1 MTIKNSMK
9 LIIDIGKP
17 VLILLTIVSPFL
29 GFAQAPFVKSIS
41 KNSARPQEALTLQ
54 GINFGTNAGNVKVM
68 FGSVA
73 VTPQTISDQL
83 IEVNVPAGTAYE
95 NVSVINTSTGL
106 SGFSQNPF
114 LLSYG
119 GTNPFDAA
127 KMAGQFDFDSESE
140 LYDLTLADFDG
151 DGKSDVATANKSST
165 NIDAFLNTSTPG
177 SVSFSKTA
185 LSPGFNTLHV
195 SSGDLNGDGKPEILV
210 TENNG
215 SRIFIFKN
223 NSSVGTFSFAAPQS
237 ITVAGAK
244 VAQVRVIDIDLN
256 GKPDLIITD
265 QSASRIFVALN
276 QSTLASITFAAA
288 TPFTLGG
295 TKGVDGISVS
305 DLDGNSLPE
314 IVACEFNTLP
324 GKIFILK
331 NLSAPGAL
339 SFEKPLEFTAP
350 TTVSNLK
357 IGDLDGDSKPDIAA
371 TALLGAG
378 VLIFQ
383 NQSTSSAV
391 QFTALPVVDANFQP
405 WGIDFGDLDGDGK
418 TDIVVASIV
427 QKAVTILNNQS
438 TPGNFVFQKQIKAT
452 TYINRH
458 VRVGDLDGDGR
469 PDLNFTSID
478 DKSGNTPILASKIS
492 VFTNLNCIVPQ
503 LTPTGPL
510 NICSGFTQRISAS
523 SNPGATYEWFKDGVS
538 MGAPGAN
545 SFLDVTATGTYTVRL
560 VIGSCVSTSAGV
572 SVTVTAAA
580 PLGSVTP
587 SAGSP
592 VCIGGTLNLSVNN
605 VGADDYVWTGP
616 GLSTPAHA
624 TASANPVTVPN
635 FQLPQAGKYTVE
647 VIVGTS
653 PACVIQRAS
662 IVVDAVA
669 VPGLQ
674 AIFAGSDILCAGQN
688 KVISFVPSVTGYNYQ
703 WADQTSGDIAGAAN
717 PTYIATT
724 SGNYLVKLKSIANP
738 TCAAVQSTTA
748 TVTIAAL
755 PIVEFTAPTTACK
768 DQQVNFSDQSTLD
781 SNPTTLPVSYQW
793 DFGDA
798 ISATGS
804 TTSHSFASAG
814 SFNVKLTV
822 SYRSQSCPVFKTKS
836 VPVQDPPT
844 ASITSS
850 STMFCPGDSLVLK
863 VLGSFDS
870 YLWSNGKNTPS
881 IYVKQDGS
889 FTVDVTKGPCK
900 VTTAPTSVSVFTLV
914 PPVAS
919 ADPARVD
926 AGDSTKLS
934 VTGLSSAFLWR
945 PNKKILSDSLI
956 ANPRAAPTETTT
968 FTVSGKDANG
978 CRGEATVE
986 VTVSQKNPL
995 NSLRPHEIISPDR
1008 VDGQNDFWIVE
1019 NAPNQP
1025 GCSVS
1030 IYDERGL
1037 RVYQAKPYLNDW
1049 TGITSGGK
1057 VLPAGVYYYVIKCD
1071 DSPKNHLAG
1080 SINIVR

>member
-1 MTIKNSMK
+1 MK
-9 LIIDIGKP
+9 LINNIVNAI
-17 VLILLTIVSPFL
+17 ITLLTIISPFF
-29 GFAQAPFVKSIS
+29 GFAQAPFIKSIS
-41 KNSARPQEALTLQ
+41 KNSARAQETLTLQ
-54 GINFGTNAGNVKVM
+54 GINFGTNAANVKVM

-83 IEVNVPAGTAYE
+83 IEVNVPVGTAYE
-95 NVSVINTSTGL
+95 NISVINTSTGM

-119 GTNPFDAA
+119 GTNPFDAT

-151 DGKSDVATANKSST
+151 DGKSDVATANKSSA
-165 NIDAFLNTSTPG
+165 NIDAFRNTSAPG
-177 SVSFSKTA
+177 SVSFSKTV
-185 LSPGFNTLHV
+185 LSTGFSTTTSLHV

-215 SRIFIFKN
+215 SRIVIFKN
-223 NSSVGTFSFAAPQS
+223 TSSGSMSFSAPQY

-244 VAQVRVIDIDLN
+244 TAQVRVIDIDLN
-256 GKPDLIITD
+256 GKPDLVITD
-265 QSASRIFVALN
+265 QSTSRIFVALN
-276 QSTLASITFAAA
+276 QSTLSTITFAAA
-288 TPFTLGG
+288 TAFTLGG

-305 DLDGNSLPE
+305 DLDGNGLPE

-383 NQSTSSAV
+383 NQSTASAV
-391 QFTALPVVDANFQP
+391 QFTALPLIDANFQP

-418 TDIVVASIV
+418 ADIVVASIG

-438 TPGNFVFQKQIKAT
+438 TPGNFVFQKQTKTT

-458 VRVGDLDGDGR
+458 VRIGDLDGDGR
-469 PDLNFTSID
+469 PDVNFTSID
-478 DKSGNTPILASKIS
+478 DKSGSTPILASKIS
-492 VFTNLNCIVPQ
+492 VFTNLNCIVPV
-503 LTPTGPL
+503 LTPVGPL
-510 NICSGFTQRISAS
+510 NICSGFTQRVNAS
-523 SNPGATYEWFKDGVS
+523 SNPGATYEWFKDAVS

-545 SFLDVTATGTYTVRL
+545 SFLDVTATGSYTVRL
-560 VIGSCVSTSAGV
+560 VIGSCSNTSATGV
-572 SVTVTAAA
+572 SVTVNAAA
-580 PLGSVTP
+580 PKGPVTP

-592 VCIGGTLNLSVNN
+592 VCIGGTLSLSVNN

-616 GLSTPAHA
+616 GLTTPAHA
-624 TASANPVTVPN
+624 TSSANAVTVPN
-635 FQLPQAGKYTVE
+635 FQLGQAGKYTVE

-653 PACVIQRAS
+653 PGCVTQRADV
-662 IVVDAVA
+662 VVDAVA

-674 AIFAGSDILCAGQN
+674 AIFSGSDILCAGQN
-688 KVISFVPSVTGYNYQ
+688 KVISFVPSVTGYTYQ
-703 WADQTSGDIAGAAN
+703 WADQTSGDIVGATN
-717 PTYIATT
+717 TTYTATT
-724 SGNYLVKLKSIANP
+724 SGIYLVKLKSIATP
-738 TCAAVQSTTA
+738 TCPAVSSTTA
-748 TVTIAAL
+748 TVTIAAI
-755 PIVEFTAPTTACK
+755 PIVDFNAPTTACK
-768 DQQVNFSDQSTLD
+768 DLPVNFSDQSTLD
-781 SNPTTLPVSYQW
+781 SNATTLPVSYQW
-793 DFGDA
+793 DFGDTN
-798 ISATGS
+798 SGTGS
-804 TTSHSFASAG
+804 AVSHTFATAS

-836 VPVQDPPT
+836 VSVQAPPT
-844 ASITSS
+844 ASITSAS
-850 STMFCPGDSLVLK
+850 SAFCPGDSLLLQ

-870 YLWSNGKNTPS
+870 YLWNNGKNTPS

-900 VTTAPTSVSVFTLV
+900 VTTAPKSVSFFTLV
-914 PPVAS
+914 PPVAA
-919 ADPARVD
+919 ADPTRVD

-956 ANPRAAPTETTT
+956 ANPRAAPIETTT

-995 NSLRPHEIISPDR
+995 SSLRPHEIISPDR

-1025 GCSVS
+1025 GCSVA

-1037 RVYQAKPYLNDW
+1037 KIYQAKPYMNDW
-1049 TGITSGGK
+1049 SGISSGGK
-1057 VLPAGVYYYVIKCD
+1057 VLPAGVYYYIIKCD